1 MSVSNHYLLLDGAQ
15 IDNLQRQVFR
25 LQEGA
30 DYVTL
35 YRKTAY
41 ADLAD
46 CGPVLIKTTPDSP
59 LLRHFQAHW
68 QSTAGLQVFS
78 DADPAELQTHLRSLV
93 HARVPGGSTVLF
105 RYHDPRILPL
115 WLETLSAEER
125 DYCMGP
131 VERFVMC
138 DAAGEPVVFERQG
151 PGRPAAPYAAQPW
164 LQLSEA
170 QLERLNE
177 AKQAEFDRRLLG
189 HLQTHFPERLAAL
202 DADAQRRLV
211 HSCREGAAQYGY
223 SSAAEVARWSGLVV
237 LLGDDFPNAAL
248 HGQYRTLL
256 TQPGRLPAQR
266 LEDALLYA
274 QYQQLQFAKEALA

>member
-1 MSVSNHYLLLDGAQ
+1 KCATDLRSVPTGRSGLMSVSNHYLLLAGAQ
-15 IDNLQRQVFR
+15 IENQQRQLLR

-115 WLETLSAEER
+115 WLETLSAEE
-125 DYCMGP
+125 
-131 VERFVMC
+131 
-138 DAAGEPVVFERQG
+138 QI
-151 PGRPAAPYAAQPW
+151 GRA
-164 LQLSEA
+164 
-170 QLERLNE
+170 
-177 AKQAEFDRRLLG
+177 
-189 HLQTHFPERLAAL
+189 
-202 DADAQRRLV
+202 
-211 HSCREGAAQYGY
+211 SCRERVTERGGA
-223 SSAAEVARWSGLVV
+223 V
-237 LLGDDFPNAAL
+237 
-248 HGQYRTLL
+248 
-256 TQPGRLPAQR
+256 
-266 LEDALLYA
+266 
-274 QYQQLQFAKEALA
+274 